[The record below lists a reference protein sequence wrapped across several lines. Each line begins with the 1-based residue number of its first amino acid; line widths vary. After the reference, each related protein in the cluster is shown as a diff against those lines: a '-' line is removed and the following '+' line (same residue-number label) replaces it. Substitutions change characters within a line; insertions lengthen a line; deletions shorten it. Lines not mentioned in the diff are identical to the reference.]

1 MLCLG
6 GRRVEIREITR
17 SLSVSTGLKVG
28 SAESAT
34 VTSIKGKQS
43 SSFVLSSGAQKLA
56 TGRI

>member
-1 MLCLG
+1 M
-6 GRRVEIREITR
+6 EIREINR